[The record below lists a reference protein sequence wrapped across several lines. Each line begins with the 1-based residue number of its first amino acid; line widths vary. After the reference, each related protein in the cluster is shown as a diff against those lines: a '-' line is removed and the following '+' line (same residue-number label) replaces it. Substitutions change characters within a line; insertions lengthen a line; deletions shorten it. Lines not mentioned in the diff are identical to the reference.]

1 MFGKIRKA
9 YNALRLL
16 SKAEGAWKR
25 GLERGGV
32 LMDKPMLKSATV
44 WGAILLAAGT
54 LFTLL
59 GQWLGG
65 SMDFATALPK
75 LIEVVGMLVVII
87 GGRRAIGGLSANG
100 GSGF

>member
-1 MFGKIRKA
+1 MFGRIKKA

-16 SKAEGAWKR
+16 SKAGGAWKR

-75 LIEVVGMLVVII
+75 LVEIVGVLVVIL
-87 GGRRAIGGLSANG
+87 GGRRAIGALTANG
-100 GSGF
+100 SGGF